1 MTDVQTDVRNGA
13 RTGVRADTGTD
24 TRPGSRTGTDNRA
37 EVKGLRAELLERVH
51 AIGPVL
57 ADGVAEGERTRRLPE
72 ASVRAVDE
80 SQVSRVWTP
89 EAYGGLEA
97 DVATLS
103 EVTKAL
109 SHYCPSTS
117 WVVNNINGSNLLAT
131 RFPSGTQDEVF
142 GDNPGA
148 KLASVF
154 AAFGDAEPVEGG
166 CLLTGRWPYS
176 TGILHDDWVILGA
189 KEPVPEGEPPKTVS
203 VLVPVAELEVED
215 TWHTVG
221 MRATGSQTAVAE
233 RHFVPA
239 HRILPVEEQLG
250 RGNTTD
256 VSLPP
261 LLRTPAVAA
270 MAVICASVVVGAG
283 QAALACVVE
292 GAPGRGIAPTTY
304 RTRPESQTFVSSL
317 GRTALSVDAAEMHV
331 ARAADVL
338 DEAAAA
344 AVALPESELLRIR
357 GDVGQSVDL
366 VTKALDDL
374 LWAHGAGSFAE
385 SCPLQQYWRDANTA
399 ARHAML
405 NVHVGHELYGGS
417 FFGLDCIVPSL

>member
-1 MTDVQTDVRNGA
+1 MTNSQT
-13 RTGVRADTGTD
+13 
-24 TRPGSRTGTDNRA
+24 
-37 EVKGLRAELLERVH
+37 EEKGLRAELLERVH

-57 ADGVAEGERTRRLPE
+57 ADGVAEGDRTRRLPD

-80 SQVSRVWTP
+80 SQVGMVWT
-89 EAYGGLEA
+89 AKSYGGLEA
-97 DVATLS
+97 DVRTLS

-131 RFPSGTQDEVF
+131 RFPARTQDEVF
-142 GDNPGA
+142 GDDPGV
-148 KLASVF
+148 KLASIF
-154 AAFGDAEPVEGG
+154 AAFGEVERAEGG
-166 CLLTGRWPYS
+166 FLLTGKWPYS
-176 TGILHDDWVILGA
+176 SGILHDDWAILGA
-189 KEPVPEGEPPKTVS
+189 KETVAEGEPPKMAS
-203 VLVPVAELEVED
+203 VLVPVADLTIED

-221 MRATGSQTAVAE
+221 MRGTGSHTAVARE
-233 RHFVPA
+233 TFVPE
-239 HRILPVEEQLG
+239 HRVLPVEQQLG

-283 QAALACVVE
+283 QAARAFVVDQ
-292 GAPGRGIAPTTY
+292 APKRGIAPTTY
-304 RTRPESQTFVSSL
+304 RSRPESQTFVSSL
-317 GRTALSVDAAEMHV
+317 GRTALSIDAAEMHV
-331 ARAADVL
+331 NRAADVI

-344 AVALPESELLRIR
+344 AVALPESELRRIR
-357 GDVGQSVDL
+357 GDVGQAVSL
-366 VTKALDDL
+366 VTVALDEL
-374 LWAHGAGSFAE
+374 MWAHGAAAFSE
-385 SCPLQQYWRDANTA
+385 SCLLEQYWRDANTA

-417 FFGLDCIVPSL
+417 FFDLDCIVPSL